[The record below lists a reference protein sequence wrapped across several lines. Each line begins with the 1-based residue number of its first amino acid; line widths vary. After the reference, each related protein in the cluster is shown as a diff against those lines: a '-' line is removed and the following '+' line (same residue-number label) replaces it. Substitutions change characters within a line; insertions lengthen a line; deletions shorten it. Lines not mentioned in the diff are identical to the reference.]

1 MAPRVVAAEFGI
13 KLYVNA
19 DVIAQGL
26 AAFDPA
32 SVAVR
37 AGRIMLERVEE
48 LQRERASF
56 AIESTISGR
65 SLRRVVE
72 QLAASGYETRLIY
85 LWLPEPDLAVARV
98 KKRVRLGGHHVPEE
112 DIRRRFYRSIVN
124 FETIY
129 RRIVG
134 EWRVYHALQPL
145 DEPEPRMIAYGAGD
159 AVVTIVD
166 EDAWMEIQ
174 TQVSAHKGTDL

>member
-37 AGRIMLERVEE
+37 AGRIILERIEE

-56 AIESTISGR
+56 AVESTISGR
-65 SLRRVVE
+65 SLQRVIQ
-72 QLAASGYETRLIY
+72 QLAGAGYETRLIY

-98 KKRVRLGGHHVPEE
+98 QKRVRLGGHDVPEE
-112 DIRRRFYRSIVN
+112 DVRRRFYRSLVN
-124 FETIY
+124 FETVY
-129 RRIVG
+129 RRIVD
-134 EWRVYHALQPL
+134 EWKVYHALQPL
-145 DEPEPRMIAYGAGD
+145 DEPEPRIIAYGAGD

-174 TQVSAHKGTDL
+174 KQVSAQMGADL